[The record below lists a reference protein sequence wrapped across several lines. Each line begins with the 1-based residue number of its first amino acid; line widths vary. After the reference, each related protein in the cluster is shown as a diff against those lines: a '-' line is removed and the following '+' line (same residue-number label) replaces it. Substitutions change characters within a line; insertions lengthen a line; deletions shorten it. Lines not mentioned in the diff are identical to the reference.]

1 MKKIIKIS
9 LTVIALATLIYSC
22 SNQNEDIQEINSV
35 FKVSKVTNE
44 KIIDE
49 ITNSLNKKT
58 GYKKGNSD
66 FDFSTMSEIYNT
78 ETNDLSYMVNSTN
91 NENLKLG
98 IYPKSDGDYTVLQVE
113 ESINDNFKTVIY
125 KNLNNTVLAELLFNL
140 DDGSMTIIKSKSSK
154 NQSKCDGSD
163 VMECVDINYNH
174 NGWWGVA
181 GYVITIFQPWF
192 GVAVVASCAAYVCL

>member
-22 SNQNEDIQEINSV
+22 SNQNEDLQEINSV

-44 KIIDE
+44 KTINE
-49 ITNSLNKKT
+49 ITNSLNKNT
-58 GYKKGNSD
+58 DYKKGNSD
-66 FDFSTMSEIYNT
+66 YDFSTISEIYNT
-78 ETNDLSYMVNSTN
+78 ETNDLSYMVNSSKN
-91 NENLKLG
+91 VNLKLG
-98 IYPKSDGDYTVLQVE
+98 IYPKSNGDYTVLQVE

-125 KNLNNTVLAELLFNL
+125 KNLNNTILAELLFNL
-140 DDGSMTIIKSKSSK
+140 DDGSMTVIKSKSS
-154 NQSKCDGSD
+154 NTQSKCDGSD
-163 VMECVDINYNH
+163 VMECVDINYND

-192 GVAVVASCAAYVCL
+192 GVAVLAGCAAYVCI